1 MKFKL
6 TTISAVAIAFVSL
19 LPASVWADNH
29 STIVGEGMSSTTSS
43 SMKKGKTGHIVHSI
57 TQDFW
62 RYSKAPEG
70 WPGAAVG
77 TCHQTILL
85 SPENTPINIR
95 VTCESVDGD
104 GDASVWSGVV
114 DPATGKGKGQLL
126 AGTGKYANGIGD
138 ISFATVIQ
146 IDENNSV
153 YGFSN

>member
-1 MKFKL
+1 
-6 TTISAVAIAFVSL
+6 
-19 LPASVWADNH
+19 
-29 STIVGEGMSSTTSS
+29 MSSTSSS

-62 RYSKAPEG
+62 RYSKAPKG

-114 DPATGKGKGQLL
+114 DPATGKGKGKLL

-138 ISFATVIQ
+138 ITFATVIQ

>member
-1 MKFKL
+1 
-6 TTISAVAIAFVSL
+6 
-19 LPASVWADNH
+19 
-29 STIVGEGMSSTTSS
+29 
-43 SMKKGKTGHIVHSI
+43 MKKGKTGHIVHSI

-62 RYSKAPEG
+62 RYSKAPKG

-114 DPATGKGKGQLL
+114 DPATGKGKGKLL

-138 ISFATVIQ
+138 ITFATVIQ